1 MTQWFGPSGSSSV
14 GLVCSSTPPAI
25 TLLPAILEA
34 ASSPITL
41 PSDEAMAADTDRLGI
56 TPLFDGAELERI

>member
-1 MTQWFGPSGSSSV
+1 MLGRPGLFLNSSSD
-14 GLVCSSTPPAI
+14 T

-34 ASSPITL
+34 ASAPITL

-56 TPLFDGAELERI
+56 TALFDEADLERI